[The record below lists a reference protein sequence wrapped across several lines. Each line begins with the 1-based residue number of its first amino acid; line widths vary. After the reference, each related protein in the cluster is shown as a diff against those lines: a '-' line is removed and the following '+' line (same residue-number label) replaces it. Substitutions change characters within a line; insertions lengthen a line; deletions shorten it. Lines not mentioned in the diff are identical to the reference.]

1 MNINFCDLCHEEAGQ
16 LYHCG
21 ELNLC
26 FDCMMAWEEEYYD
39 EDDWEEEDE
48 DRWEE
53 EYDDEDTWA

>member
-1 MNINFCDLCHEEAGQ
+1 MIIDFCDLCHEEAGQ

-26 FDCMMAWEEEYYD
+26 YDCMMAWEEQLREEYD
-39 EDDWEEEDE
+39 EDD
-48 DRWEE
+48 WEE